1 VDLIIEH
8 KGGIC
13 AVSHD
18 KEMILP
24 LPVAGIMSN
33 KEYAEVA
40 GKYSALD
47 KMAKELGSL
56 LHAPFMT
63 LSFMALPVIPK
74 LKMTD
79 KGLFDAEQLRFVDL
93 FLNS

>member
-1 VDLIIEH
+1 
-8 KGGIC
+8 
-13 AVSHD
+13 
-18 KEMILP
+18 
-24 LPVAGIMSN
+24 
-33 KEYAEVA
+33 
-40 GKYSALD
+40 
-47 KMAKELGSL
+47 MAKELGSL